1 MNDEALTD
9 SPGPAPVSAPVSA
22 SAEDAGKEKDIF
34 GRVPRD
40 RPDWSHRR
48 GEPRVFALVWML
60 YLMGVTALMFA
71 SLSDAFFVSPAI
83 TRPAARGMLLATMA
97 GVVLMWP
104 AVRLSQRPADRPVR
118 SVLRDLF
125 VVLIPAQAVIWPHAL
140 RELGDWSFG
149 VLTALAGVFA
159 AWALVVGG
167 ILAMADS
174 GAGAGRARWAWML
187 VLLVLCLGAPAYAVA
202 RGQFRMVP
210 GPASSARPGWML
222 SPLTAVLEVTRDRD
236 AADGVT
242 AVSGTHWRLIAA
254 PACVGGSLLCLAG
267 AGGVA
272 ARRGRA

>member
-1 MNDEALTD
+1 MNDDALTD
-9 SPGPAPVSAPVSA
+9 SPESAPA
-22 SAEDAGKEKDIF
+22 QAGGKEKDIF

-48 GEPRVFALVWML
+48 GEPRVFALIWML
-60 YLMGVTALMFA
+60 YLMGVTGLMFA

-97 GVVLMWP
+97 GVMLLWP
-104 AVRLSQRPADRPVR
+104 AVRLSQRPAERPVR

-140 RELGDWSFG
+140 RELGDWSMG
-149 VLTALAGVFA
+149 VLVALAGVFA
-159 AWALVVGG
+159 AWSLVVAGL
-167 ILAMADS
+167 LAMADS
-174 GAGAGRARWAWML
+174 GRGAGRARWAWML
-187 VLLVLCLGAPAYAVA
+187 VLLVLCLGAPSYAVA
-202 RGQFRMVP
+202 WGQIRMAP
-210 GPASSARPGWML
+210 GLPSDVRPGWML

-236 AADGVT
+236 ATDSAAG
-242 AVSGTHWRLIAA
+242 VSGAHWRLIAA

-267 AGGVA
+267 ATGVA